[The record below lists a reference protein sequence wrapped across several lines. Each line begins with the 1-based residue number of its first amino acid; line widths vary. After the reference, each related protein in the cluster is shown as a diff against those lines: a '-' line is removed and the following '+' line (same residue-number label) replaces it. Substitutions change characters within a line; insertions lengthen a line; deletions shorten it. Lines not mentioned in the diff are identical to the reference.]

1 MRRAQPGDL
10 SGREIWTLGPCGTD
24 AEAEGRRLGADVR
37 LVPSFAAAMARAC
50 ETQSSALVAAGYLAA
65 DPGAV
70 GSTWVDLHFGYSTQM
85 HMDDVW
91 ESPTKPMALAVRD
104 DRGLA
109 DIRSVALHPSTR
121 ALLDPV
127 LGPEVIRRTVDAKPL
142 AVALLARGEVD
153 ACLGSTDVIEACD
166 GLRVVQEFHPT
177 MVWCLYA
184 ATLVSA
190 AVGAPA

>member
-1 MRRAQPGDL
+1 MHGELTRDL

-24 AEAEGRRLGADVR
+24 AEAEGHRLGADVR
-37 LVPSFAAAMARAC
+37 LADSFAEAMARAC

-65 DPGAV
+65 DPSAV
-70 GSTWVDLHFGYSTQM
+70 GSAWVDLHFGYSTRM
-85 HMDDVW
+85 RMDDLW
-91 ESPTKPMALAVRD
+91 ESPTKPMALAVRGD
-104 DRGLA
+104 LGLA

-127 LGPEVIRRTVDAKPL
+127 LGPDVARHTVDAKPL

-153 ACLGSTDVIEACD
+153 ACLGSIDVIEAYD
-166 GLRVVQEFHPT
+166 GLRVVEEFHPT

-184 ATLVSA
+184 ALREPAT
-190 AVGAPA
+190 VGGPA